1 MKQYTQR
8 GTSLPWFAE
17 LQPNCAKHRT
27 EGYLAKQQSILFRV
41 VKVMKKQ
48 GKTGKLLQTA
58 GDKHKATTQQ
68 TQDLNGSL
76 EQEKD
81 TGGKQGKPS
90 RVCSLVK
97 IFC

>member
-1 MKQYTQR
+1 MQDK
-8 GTSLPWFAE
+8 
-17 LQPNCAKHRT
+17 
-27 EGYLAKQQSILFRV
+27 KQQLEPDGTMDWF
-41 VKVMKKQ
+41 
-48 GKTGKLLQTA
+48 KTGKLLQTA